1 MEKHEDNLDK
11 LLKAELEKEA
21 GEIME
26 EMDSDESLQDISF
39 PEDLDEKMWSKIQE
53 YEEQQKAY
61 EKLSDADKEAIRLG
75 REVQALRGGEN
86 TKDHLKKDVES
97 DSYIDNVVPIEHVKH
112 ETDNKASDDGTN
124 GETEKEAGKKK
135 VKKRKRHWKVYGIV
149 AIVAVLAMMWSMV
162 SIGGTPFFGRVL
174 NDIIGD
180 REMVKVNTEREDGDK
195 NKVDDYDEF
204 QVYEEIKEK
213 LGVDVVRLKRTSK
226 DMLLVQS
233 DIDESLKRVCLIY
246 ENEDGIIQYQME
258 IQVENKSYGYDIEDE
273 KIKEFQIE
281 VGGHTIDVSQYQLPN
296 GGKENVAKFVYKD
309 VFYTLNGI
317 MDEEKFKELYGEE
330 GDELASKLEGTLR
343 AIPLTSMPA
352 LSTAFIND
360 VDPTLTFA
368 QMLYGYGNKGDVFL
382 GISTSGN
389 SKNIIKAL
397 QVAKVKGIKTI
408 GLTGASGGKMKEYCD
423 VTIKV
428 PEIETFKIQE
438 FHLPIYHCLCAMLE
452 ADFFNEK

>member
-61 EKLSDADKEAIRLG
+61 EKLSDVDKEAIRLG
-75 REVQALRGGEN
+75 REVQALRGGEY

-97 DSYIDNVVPIEHVKH
+97 DSYIDNVVPIEYVKH

-135 VKKRKRHWKVYGIV
+135 VKKRKRHWKAYGIV

-195 NKVDDYDEF
+195 NKVDEYDEF

-213 LGVDVVRLKRTSK
+213 WGVDVVRLKRTSK

-317 MDEEKFKELYGEE
+317 MDEEKFKDLLKNLY
-330 GDELASKLEGTLR
+330 
-343 AIPLTSMPA
+343 
-352 LSTAFIND
+352 
-360 VDPTLTFA
+360 
-368 QMLYGYGNKGDVFL
+368 
-382 GISTSGN
+382 
-389 SKNIIKAL
+389 
-397 QVAKVKGIKTI
+397 
-408 GLTGASGGKMKEYCD
+408 
-423 VTIKV
+423 
-428 PEIETFKIQE
+428 
-438 FHLPIYHCLCAMLE
+438 
-452 ADFFNEK
+452 FF

>member
-26 EMDSDESLQDISF
+26 EVDSDESLQDISF

-75 REVQALRGGEN
+75 REVQALRGGED
-86 TKDHLKKDVES
+86 TKDHLEKEVES

-135 VKKRKRHWKVYGIV
+135 VKKRKRHWKAYGIV

-180 REMVKVNTEREDGDK
+180 REMVKVNTEREDGD
-195 NKVDDYDEF
+195 EF

-213 LGVDVVRLKRTSK
+213 LGVDVVRLKRTSE

-317 MDEEKFKELYGEE
+317 MDEEKFKDLLKNLY
-330 GDELASKLEGTLR
+330 
-343 AIPLTSMPA
+343 
-352 LSTAFIND
+352 
-360 VDPTLTFA
+360 
-368 QMLYGYGNKGDVFL
+368 
-382 GISTSGN
+382 
-389 SKNIIKAL
+389 
-397 QVAKVKGIKTI
+397 
-408 GLTGASGGKMKEYCD
+408 
-423 VTIKV
+423 
-428 PEIETFKIQE
+428 
-438 FHLPIYHCLCAMLE
+438 
-452 ADFFNEK
+452 FF

>member
-26 EMDSDESLQDISF
+26 EVDSDESLQDISF

-204 QVYEEIKEK
+204 QVYEEIKK
-213 LGVDVVRLKRTSK
+213 KMGVDVVRFLQKSD
-226 DMLLVQS
+226 DMILVQS
-233 DIDESLKRVCLIY
+233 DIDEILKRVCLIY
-246 ENEDGIIQYQME
+246 NNGENIIEYQMIFNYKE
-258 IQVENKSYGYDIEDE
+258 QSHGYDIEDK
-273 KIKEFQIE
+273 KIKEEQFE
-281 VGGHTIDVSQYQLPN
+281 VDGNNIVIIQYELPD
-296 GGKENVAKFVYKD
+296 GGKESVAQFTYKD
-309 VFYTLNGI
+309 VFYTINTT
-317 MDEEKFKELYGEE
+317 MDAKSFKEL
-330 GDELASKLEGTLR
+330 LKTL
-343 AIPLTSMPA
+343 
-352 LSTAFIND
+352 
-360 VDPTLTFA
+360 
-368 QMLYGYGNKGDVFL
+368 Y
-382 GISTSGN
+382 
-389 SKNIIKAL
+389 
-397 QVAKVKGIKTI
+397 
-408 GLTGASGGKMKEYCD
+408 
-423 VTIKV
+423 
-428 PEIETFKIQE
+428 
-438 FHLPIYHCLCAMLE
+438 
-452 ADFFNEK
+452 FF

>member
-135 VKKRKRHWKVYGIV
+135 VKKRKRHWKAYGIV

-195 NKVDDYDEF
+195 NKIDEYDEF

-213 LGVDVVRLKRTSK
+213 LGVDVVRLKRTSE

-233 DIDESLKRVCLIY
+233 DIDEVLKRVCLIY
-246 ENEDGIIQYQME
+246 DNRENMIEYQMVCNYKE
-258 IQVENKSYGYDIEDE
+258 QSHGYDIEDKKVKE
-273 KIKEFQIE
+273 EQIKVSGNNIDIFQYE
-281 VGGHTIDVSQYQLPN
+281 LSDGN
-296 GGKENVAKFVYKD
+296 KENVAQFTYED
-309 VFYTLNGI
+309 VFYTINTT
-317 MDEEKFKELYGEE
+317 MDEGKFKEL
-330 GDELASKLEGTLR
+330 LK
-343 AIPLTSMPA
+343 
-352 LSTAFIND
+352 N
-360 VDPTLTFA
+360 
-368 QMLYGYGNKGDVFL
+368 LY
-382 GISTSGN
+382 
-389 SKNIIKAL
+389 
-397 QVAKVKGIKTI
+397 
-408 GLTGASGGKMKEYCD
+408 
-423 VTIKV
+423 
-428 PEIETFKIQE
+428 
-438 FHLPIYHCLCAMLE
+438 
-452 ADFFNEK
+452 FF

>member
-124 GETEKEAGKKK
+124 EEIEKKAGKKK

-149 AIVAVLAMMWSMV
+149 AVLAMMWSMV
-162 SIGGTPFFGRVL
+162 SIGGTPFFSRGL

-195 NKVDDYDEF
+195 NKIGNYEEES
-204 QVYEEIKEK
+204 VYEDIKDK
-213 LGVDVVRLKRTSK
+213 MGVYVVRLRITSK
-226 DMLLVQS
+226 EMSLVQS
-233 DIDESLKRVCLIY
+233 DIDEVLKRVSLIY
-246 ENEDGIIQYQME
+246 DNKKNIIEYQIVFNYKE
-258 IQVENKSYGYDIEDE
+258 QSHGYDVEDK
-273 KIKEFQIE
+273 KIKEEQIKVAGNNIDIFQYE
-281 VGGHTIDVSQYQLPN
+281 LPDGN
-296 GGKENVAKFVYKD
+296 KENIAQFIYED
-309 VFYTLNGI
+309 VFYTINAT
-317 MDEEKFKELYGEE
+317 MDEDEFKEL
-330 GDELASKLEGTLR
+330 LK
-343 AIPLTSMPA
+343 
-352 LSTAFIND
+352 N
-360 VDPTLTFA
+360 
-368 QMLYGYGNKGDVFL
+368 LY
-382 GISTSGN
+382 
-389 SKNIIKAL
+389 
-397 QVAKVKGIKTI
+397 
-408 GLTGASGGKMKEYCD
+408 
-423 VTIKV
+423 
-428 PEIETFKIQE
+428 
-438 FHLPIYHCLCAMLE
+438 
-452 ADFFNEK
+452 FF

>member
-26 EMDSDESLQDISF
+26 EVDSDESLQDISF

-86 TKDHLKKDVES
+86 TKDHLKKDVER
-97 DSYIDNVVPIEHVKH
+97 DSYIDNVVPIEYVKH

-135 VKKRKRHWKVYGIV
+135 VKKRKRHWKAYGIV

-204 QVYEEIKEK
+204 QVYEEIKK
-213 LGVDVVRLKRTSK
+213 KMGVDVVRFLQKSD
-226 DMLLVQS
+226 DMILVQS
-233 DIDESLKRVCLIY
+233 DIDEILKRVCLIY
-246 ENEDGIIQYQME
+246 NNGENIIEYQMIFNYKE
-258 IQVENKSYGYDIEDE
+258 QSHGYDIEDK
-273 KIKEFQIE
+273 KIKEEQFE
-281 VGGHTIDVSQYQLPN
+281 VDGNNIVIIQYELPD
-296 GGKENVAKFVYKD
+296 GGKESVAQFTYKD
-309 VFYTLNGI
+309 VFYTINTT
-317 MDEEKFKELYGEE
+317 MDAKSFKEL
-330 GDELASKLEGTLR
+330 LKTL
-343 AIPLTSMPA
+343 
-352 LSTAFIND
+352 
-360 VDPTLTFA
+360 
-368 QMLYGYGNKGDVFL
+368 Y
-382 GISTSGN
+382 
-389 SKNIIKAL
+389 
-397 QVAKVKGIKTI
+397 
-408 GLTGASGGKMKEYCD
+408 
-423 VTIKV
+423 
-428 PEIETFKIQE
+428 
-438 FHLPIYHCLCAMLE
+438 
-452 ADFFNEK
+452 FF

>member
-1 MEKHEDNLDK
+1 M
-11 LLKAELEKEA
+11 
-21 GEIME
+21 
-26 EMDSDESLQDISF
+26 
-39 PEDLDEKMWSKIQE
+39 
-53 YEEQQKAY
+53 
-61 EKLSDADKEAIRLG
+61 
-75 REVQALRGGEN
+75 
-86 TKDHLKKDVES
+86 ES
-97 DSYIDNVVPIEHVKH
+97 DSYIDNVVPIEHGKH

-135 VKKRKRHWKVYGIV
+135 VKKRKRHWKAYGIV
-149 AIVAVLAMMWSMV
+149 AIVAVFAMMWSMV

-195 NKVDDYDEF
+195 NKVDEYDEF

-213 LGVDVVRLKRTSK
+213 LGVDVVRLKRTSE

-317 MDEEKFKELYGEE
+317 MDEEKFKDLLKNLY
-330 GDELASKLEGTLR
+330 
-343 AIPLTSMPA
+343 
-352 LSTAFIND
+352 
-360 VDPTLTFA
+360 
-368 QMLYGYGNKGDVFL
+368 
-382 GISTSGN
+382 
-389 SKNIIKAL
+389 
-397 QVAKVKGIKTI
+397 
-408 GLTGASGGKMKEYCD
+408 
-423 VTIKV
+423 
-428 PEIETFKIQE
+428 
-438 FHLPIYHCLCAMLE
+438 
-452 ADFFNEK
+452 FF

>member
-1 MEKHEDNLDK
+1 MEKHEDNLGK

-61 EKLSDADKEAIRLG
+61 EKLSDDDKEAIRLG

-195 NKVDDYDEF
+195 NKIDNYDEAK
-204 QVYEEIKEK
+204 VYEEIKNK
-213 LGVDVVRLKRTSK
+213 FGVDIVRILKK
-226 DMLLVQS
+226 PDDMVLIQS
-233 DIDESLKRVCLIY
+233 DIDEVLKRVCLIY
-246 ENEDGIIQYQME
+246 KNRETLIQYQME
-258 IQVENKSYGYDIEDE
+258 IQSENKSYAYDVEDE
-273 KIKEFQIE
+273 KVKKEQI
-281 VGGHTIDVSQYQLPN
+281 VVDGNTIDIIQYELDD
-296 GGKENVAKFVYKD
+296 GKEEYVARFTYEG
-309 VFYTLNGI
+309 VFYTINAT
-317 MDEEKFKELYGEE
+317 MSEEEFKEFLKNLY
-330 GDELASKLEGTLR
+330 
-343 AIPLTSMPA
+343 
-352 LSTAFIND
+352 
-360 VDPTLTFA
+360 
-368 QMLYGYGNKGDVFL
+368 
-382 GISTSGN
+382 
-389 SKNIIKAL
+389 
-397 QVAKVKGIKTI
+397 
-408 GLTGASGGKMKEYCD
+408 
-423 VTIKV
+423 
-428 PEIETFKIQE
+428 
-438 FHLPIYHCLCAMLE
+438 
-452 ADFFNEK
+452 FF

>member
-1 MEKHEDNLDK
+1 MEKHEDNLGK

-61 EKLSDADKEAIRLG
+61 EKLSDDDKEAIRLG

-195 NKVDDYDEF
+195 NKTDDHDEAK
-204 QVYEEIKEK
+204 VYEEIKES
-213 LGVDVVRLKRTSK
+213 LGVDVVRLEGKPDNMS
-226 DMLLVQS
+226 LVHS
-233 DIDESLKRVCLIY
+233 DIDKKLNRVCLIFAN
-246 ENEDGIIQYQME
+246 ENTTLEYQIVVNYQE
-258 IQVENKSYGYDIEDE
+258 QSHGYDIEDE
-273 KIKEFQIE
+273 KIKEELIKE
-281 VGGHTIDVSQYQLPN
+281 GGNEIRFTQYKLPDES
-296 GGKENVAKFVYKD
+296 KENTAEFVYQD
-309 VFYTLNGI
+309 VFYTLNAV
-317 MDEEKFKELYGEE
+317 MDEEDFKKILKNLY
-330 GDELASKLEGTLR
+330 
-343 AIPLTSMPA
+343 
-352 LSTAFIND
+352 
-360 VDPTLTFA
+360 
-368 QMLYGYGNKGDVFL
+368 
-382 GISTSGN
+382 
-389 SKNIIKAL
+389 
-397 QVAKVKGIKTI
+397 
-408 GLTGASGGKMKEYCD
+408 
-423 VTIKV
+423 
-428 PEIETFKIQE
+428 
-438 FHLPIYHCLCAMLE
+438 
-452 ADFFNEK
+452 FF

>member
-75 REVQALRGGEN
+75 REVQALSGGEN

-124 GETEKEAGKKK
+124 GETEKKAGKKK
-135 VKKRKRHWKVYGIV
+135 VKKGKRHWKVYGIV
-149 AIVAVLAMMWSMV
+149 AIVAVHAMMWSMV

-195 NKVDDYDEF
+195 NKIDNYDEER
-204 QVYEEIKEK
+204 VYEEIKDK
-213 LGVDVVRLKRTSK
+213 FGMDVVRLKRNSVG
-226 DMLLVQS
+226 MSLVQS
-233 DIDESLKRVCLIY
+233 DIDEVLKKVCLLY
-246 ENEDGIIQYQME
+246 EDDDTLIQYQME
-258 IQVENKSYGYDIEDE
+258 IQSENKSYAYDIEDKKVKRTQITVDGN
-273 KIKEFQIE
+273 KIDI
-281 VGGHTIDVSQYQLPN
+281 IQYELDDGN
-296 GGKENVAKFVYKD
+296 EENVAQFAYED
-309 VFYTLNGI
+309 VFYTINTT
-317 MDEEKFKELYGEE
+317 MEEADFKEL
-330 GDELASKLEGTLR
+330 LK
-343 AIPLTSMPA
+343 
-352 LSTAFIND
+352 N
-360 VDPTLTFA
+360 
-368 QMLYGYGNKGDVFL
+368 LY
-382 GISTSGN
+382 
-389 SKNIIKAL
+389 
-397 QVAKVKGIKTI
+397 
-408 GLTGASGGKMKEYCD
+408 
-423 VTIKV
+423 
-428 PEIETFKIQE
+428 
-438 FHLPIYHCLCAMLE
+438 
-452 ADFFNEK
+452 FF

>member
-1 MEKHEDNLDK
+1 MEKHEDNLGK

-61 EKLSDADKEAIRLG
+61 EKLSDDDKEAIRLG

-97 DSYIDNVVPIEHVKH
+97 DSYIDNVVPIEYVKH

-124 GETEKEAGKKK
+124 EEIEKEAGKKK

-195 NKVDDYDEF
+195 NKTDDHDEAK
-204 QVYEEIKEK
+204 VYEEIKES
-213 LGVDVVRLKRTSK
+213 LGVDVVRLEGKPDNMS
-226 DMLLVQS
+226 LVHS
-233 DIDESLKRVCLIY
+233 DIDKKLNRVCLIFAN
-246 ENEDGIIQYQME
+246 ENTTLEYQIVVNYQE
-258 IQVENKSYGYDIEDE
+258 QSHGYDIEDE
-273 KIKEFQIE
+273 E
-281 VGGHTIDVSQYQLPN
+281 GGNEIRFTQYKLPDES
-296 GGKENVAKFVYKD
+296 KENTAEFVYQD
-309 VFYTLNGI
+309 VFYTLNAV
-317 MDEEKFKELYGEE
+317 MDEEDFKKILKNLY
-330 GDELASKLEGTLR
+330 
-343 AIPLTSMPA
+343 
-352 LSTAFIND
+352 
-360 VDPTLTFA
+360 
-368 QMLYGYGNKGDVFL
+368 
-382 GISTSGN
+382 
-389 SKNIIKAL
+389 
-397 QVAKVKGIKTI
+397 
-408 GLTGASGGKMKEYCD
+408 
-423 VTIKV
+423 
-428 PEIETFKIQE
+428 
-438 FHLPIYHCLCAMLE
+438 
-452 ADFFNEK
+452 FF